1 MSTPLIWKVY
11 NAENEALASL
21 RYAEDAAALCALWSG
36 SKVKVD
42 GVIVWHEGKESQS
55 AAESYDH
62 ACGVMHQRRREA
74 QDRRLANL
82 TRFHRS

>member
-1 MSTPLIWKVY
+1 MPRTPPRS
-11 NAENEALASL
+11 A
-21 RYAEDAAALCALWSG
+21 RFGAARRLWSG

-42 GVIVWHEGKESQS
+42 GVIVWREGKESQS